1 MGTEGRITVRT
12 ETMVE
17 SIMKPFEL
25 TEEEIRHIIGRRK
38 AKELWSRFQTKRV
51 PMEWYKTNKPLRS
64 PYVELK

>member
-1 MGTEGRITVRT
+1 
-12 ETMVE
+12 
-17 SIMKPFEL
+17 MKLFEL

-64 PYVELK
+64 PYVEFK